1 LEIRSG
7 INWLAAATGAGIDT
21 NGSVFKADTLA
32 ELKENCDMLIRCQQS
47 RVLPGREEV
56 EEEEA
61 NEPDREPQK
70 TIHEFK
76 RIHVDNFESDGQ
88 RIVPFFLPSVVENIK
103 RIGFNHTGMGDAW
116 RQLGAYPTSLLLH
129 IHSALFESITHGLGT
144 VQVQALTDD
153 ITLLT
158 QRMMSEVSADFGLLI
173 PAGVLQLQ
181 WTVLDMNRLIGSA
194 GTFPSMQSDY
204 VIVFGDT
211 IRVTSLLCSM
221 KNKFTAIGLADS
233 VDLLVRV
240 WVVRTDDA
248 PFRLADWLSQQEI
261 AKFHV
266 QEVVLREALMMAA
279 FYHCTLFSPDRSALY
294 MYGVKEAL
302 AFMKALREKAT

>member
-1 LEIRSG
+1 
-7 INWLAAATGAGIDT
+7 
-21 NGSVFKADTLA
+21 
-32 ELKENCDMLIRCQQS
+32 
-47 RVLPGREEV
+47 
-56 EEEEA
+56 
-61 NEPDREPQK
+61 
-70 TIHEFK
+70 
-76 RIHVDNFESDGQ
+76 
-88 RIVPFFLPSVVENIK
+88 
-103 RIGFNHTGMGDAW
+103 
-116 RQLGAYPTSLLLH
+116 
-129 IHSALFESITHGLGT
+129 
-144 VQVQALTDD
+144 
-153 ITLLT
+153 
-158 QRMMSEVSADFGLLI
+158 MSEVSADFGLLI